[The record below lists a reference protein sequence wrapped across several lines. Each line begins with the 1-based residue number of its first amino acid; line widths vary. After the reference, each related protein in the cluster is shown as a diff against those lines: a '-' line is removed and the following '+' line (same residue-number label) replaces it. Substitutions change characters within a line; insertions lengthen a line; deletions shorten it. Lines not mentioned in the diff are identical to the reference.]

1 MKKTDCVVI
10 GAGIAGMTAAIYL
23 KRSNVDFI
31 IVEKGAP
38 GGVMNRTSKI
48 ENYPGVLDSDGVNLS
63 LNMYQQLQNLEVNYL
78 YGTVKKIEL
87 KDEKKIVTIDD
98 QKIEAKTVII
108 APGRIPRKLNL
119 EGEEGLVGRGIS
131 WCAICDGPFYKDK
144 DVAVVGSGNAA
155 YEEALYLSSIAK
167 KVYLFCRKNSDVEE
181 ALKEKVYSLKNVMI
195 KNNQIKQLTI
205 KEKFLKAVILEND
218 EKLDLEGIFV
228 FTGYDPLL
236 TCIEELD
243 VERDNDYL
251 VVNKQMET
259 SIKGIFAC
267 GDVIK
272 KDVYQ
277 LTTAVGEASIAA
289 TFVKRYL
296 DMKKA

>member
-1 MKKTDCVVI
+1 MKKTDCIVI

-63 LNMYQQLQNLEVNYL
+63 LNMYQQLQNLKVNYL
-78 YGTVKKIEL
+78 YGTVEQIEL
-87 KDEKKIVTIDD
+87 KDEKKIVTIDA

-119 EGEEGLVGRGIS
+119 EGEEGLVGKGIS
-131 WCAICDGPFYKDK
+131 WCAICDGAFYKDK
-144 DVAVVGSGNAA
+144 DVAVIGSGNAA
-155 YEEALYLSSIAK
+155 YEEALYLSSIVNQ
-167 KVYLFCRKNSDVEE
+167 VYLFCRKNSDVEE
-181 ALKEKVYSLKNVMI
+181 ALKEKVLSLKNVII
-195 KNNQIKQLTI
+195 KNNQIKQLII
-205 KEKFLKAVILEND
+205 KEKFLKGVILENNQ
-218 EKLDLEGIFV
+218 KLDLEGIFV

-236 TCIEELD
+236 TCIEKLD
-243 VERDNDYL
+243 IRKDNNYL